1 MGVGLV
7 LVVVVMVI
15 MVLVMVLVMIVMMM
29 VVVVMMVMKV
39 MVMMMKQVY
48 SYYPVSFEH
57 LLWAVLLFAC
67 FSVFSIPILLF
78 FPIVLGSVA
87 LI

>member
-1 MGVGLV
+1 MRVGLV

-15 MVLVMVLVMIVMMM
+15 MVLVMVLVMMVMMM
-29 VVVVMMVMKV
+29 VVVVMNV
-39 MVMMMKQVY
+39 MVMMTKQVY

-78 FPIVLGSVA
+78 FLLSLGQ
-87 LI
+87 LP